1 MRSSPEGRVKT
12 VPLSRRDRLRQM
24 LVDLRMPDALEAL
37 DAFLRDVGGGM
48 LTAPD
53 VERASS

>member
-1 MRSSPEGRVKT
+1 MKT